1 MVILTSIIYVCSRG
15 LLLLAICFPHVS
27 KHHESLERFKETIKH
42 IEFKRFTQICKN
54 LYAIQ

>member
-15 LLLLAICFPHVS
+15 LLAICFPHVS